1 MATTGTITSAVIEP
15 AGLQAII
22 EALAGD
28 GYRVVGPTLRDGAV
42 VYDDIDSTADLPI
55 GWTDEQD
62 GGTYRLQRRD
72 DDAYF
77 GFAVGPHSWKQYLFP
92 SRATVFTATRDGDGR
107 GFEVKEPE
115 PPPRYAFLGVR
126 ACEMHA
132 IDIQDRVFLRSGP
145 TEPLYR
151 AAREGAF
158 LVALNCGSPAGTC
171 FCVSMGTGPRVPPG
185 FDLALTELLDDGR
198 HDFLV
203 EAGTERGAELLSR
216 LPRRPAEPPD
226 VDAADAVVEHTAA
239 NMGRSMPT
247 EGIRDLLAETL
258 EHPRWDDVAER
269 CLSCTNCTLVCP
281 TCFCSSVEDVSDLTG
296 NETERVRRW
305 ASCFELDHSYLHGG
319 SVRDTTRS
327 RYRQW
332 LTHKLG
338 TWIDQYGKSGCVG
351 CGRCISWCPVAIDIT
366 EEVRA
371 LRVPAEAVIV

>member
-1 MATTGTITSAVIEP
+1 MPTTGAITSAVIDP
-15 AGLQAII
+15 SGLQALV
-22 EALAGD
+22 EVLAGD

-62 GGTYRLQRRD
+62 GGTYRVQRRD

-77 GFAVGPHSWKQYLFP
+77 GYAVGPHSWKQYLFP
-92 SRATVFTATRDGDGR
+92 SKATMFRATRDGDSFR
-107 GFEVKEPE
+107 IEEPE
-115 PPPRYAFLGVR
+115 APPRYAFVGVR

-185 FDLALTELLDDGR
+185 FDLALTELLDGGR
-198 HDFLV
+198 HEFLV

-226 VDAADAVVEHTAA
+226 VDAADAVVEHTTA

-281 TCFCSSVEDVSDLTG
+281 TCFCSSVEDVTDLTG
-296 NETERVRRW
+296 NEAERVRKW

-319 SVRDTTRS
+319 SVRGTIRS

-351 CGRCISWCPVAIDIT
+351 CGRCISWCPVAIDLT

>member
-1 MATTGTITSAVIEP
+1 MPTTGAITSAVIDP
-15 AGLQAII
+15 SGLQALV
-22 EALAGD
+22 ETLADD

-42 VYDDIDSTADLPI
+42 VYDDIDSTTDLPI

-62 GGTYRLQRRD
+62 GGTYRLRRRD

-77 GFAVGPHSWKQYLFP
+77 GYAVGPHSWKQYLFP
-92 SRATVFTATRDGDGR
+92 SKATMFRATRDGDSFR
-107 GFEVKEPE
+107 IEEPE
-115 PPPRYAFLGVR
+115 APPRYAFVGVR

-185 FDLALTELLDDGR
+185 FDLALTELLDGER
-198 HDFLV
+198 HEFLV
-203 EAGTERGAELLSR
+203 EAGTERGAELLGR
-216 LPRRPAEPPD
+216 LPRRTAEPPD

-281 TCFCSSVEDVSDLTG
+281 TCFCSSVEDVTDLTG

-319 SVRDTTRS
+319 SVRGTIRS

-338 TWIDQYGKSGCVG
+338 TWIDQYGTSGCVG
-351 CGRCISWCPVAIDIT
+351 CGRCISWCPVGIDLT

>member
-1 MATTGTITSAVIEP
+1 MTTTGAITSAVIEP
-15 AGLQAII
+15 AGIQAII
-22 EALAGD
+22 EVLAGD
-28 GYRVVGPTLRDGAV
+28 GFRVVGPTLRDGAV
-42 VYDDIDSTADLPI
+42 VYDDVDAASDLPI

-62 GGTYRLQRRD
+62 GGTYRLRRRD

-92 SRATVFTATRDGDGR
+92 PRATVFTATRDGDGR
-107 GFEVKEPE
+107 GFEVNEPE

-158 LVALNCGSPAGTC
+158 LVALNCSSPAGTC
-171 FCVSMGTGPRVPPG
+171 FCVSMDTGPRVPPG

-198 HDFLV
+198 HEFLV
-203 EAGTERGAELLSR
+203 EAGTERGAELLWR

-281 TCFCSSVEDVSDLTG
+281 TCFCSSVEDVTDLTG